1 MPLDYNLVLILVT
14 IVGVGIA
21 SCIGILKIYYMKE
34 DRKPK
39 FSYERVKENDKWHIM
54 ILHPDKIIHKLSIS
68 INGKQIPVK
77 NSQESQ
83 YELTLR
89 AGEGENFAVPDTVQD
104 DSIVIIKYDKYHK
117 KMKYKDIP
125 LYRYSS
131 RL

>member
-1 MPLDYNLVLILVT
+1 MPLDYNLVLILAT
-14 IVGVGIA
+14 IVGIGIA

-54 ILHPDKIIHKLSIS
+54 ILHPDKIIHKFSIL
-68 INGKQIPVK
+68 IDDKQIPIK